1 MVSQVEQETE
11 LSSPSTLQAPAHF
24 PTSQTAKLKK
34 SPIAPIIIRVYYF
47 L

>member
-1 MVSQVEQETE
+1 MLE
-11 LSSPSTLQAPAHF
+11 LEPELIKTILLFCFLLTP
-24 PTSQTAKLKK
+24 PTSQTANLKK